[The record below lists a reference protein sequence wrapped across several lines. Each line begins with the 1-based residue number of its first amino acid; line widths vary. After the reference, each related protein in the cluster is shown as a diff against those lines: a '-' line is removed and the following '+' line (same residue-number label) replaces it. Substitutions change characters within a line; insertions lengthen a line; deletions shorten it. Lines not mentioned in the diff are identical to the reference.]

1 VSSLIP
7 YFCSVFHHKVLK
19 VLARNISEEATK
31 QEESAGRTKDLVQ
44 LLKLR
49 LSWLVVFS
57 ALVTYFMAAAEVNWL
72 TALMLFIGGFL
83 VTGASNAF
91 NQIIEKDLDK
101 LMARTENRPMP
112 RERLSHT
119 EAIVFSSIAAV
130 TGILI
135 LWFYVNALCGILG
148 LAALI
153 SYVAIYTPLKRVTPF
168 AVFVGAL
175 PGALPVLLGWVAA
188 TNQISAGGLVLF
200 LIQFMWQFPHFWS
213 IAWVL
218 EDDYKRAGFNMLPA
232 ADGRSKTSA
241 FQIIVYTAGIIPIGI
256 LPLMFNMVS
265 PAAVLVTTLAG
276 VFFLIKAL
284 RLHKTLAIPEAR
296 KLMFASFIYLP
307 VVQLALMFDKL
318 YLYPLWLNH

>member
-1 VSSLIP
+1 M
-7 YFCSVFHHKVLK
+7 
-19 VLARNISEEATK
+19 LARDISEEATR
-31 QEESAGRTKDLVQ
+31 QETSAGRIKDLVQ

-57 ALVTYFMAAAEVNWL
+57 AIVTYFMAAAEINWF
-72 TALMLFIGGFL
+72 TALMLFIGGFW

-101 LMARTENRPMP
+101 LMNRTENRPMP
-112 RERLSHT
+112 KERLTHT
-119 EAIVFSSIAAV
+119 EALVFSSVAAV

-135 LWFYVNALCGILG
+135 LWFYVNPLCGMLG
-148 LAALI
+148 VAALL
-153 SYVAIYTPLKRVTPF
+153 SYVAIYTPLKRITPF
-168 AVFVGAL
+168 AVFVGAF

-188 TNQISAGGLVLF
+188 TNQISAGGLILF

-218 EDDYKRAGFNMLPA
+218 DEDYKRAGFQMLPA

-241 FQIIVYTAGIIPIGI
+241 LQIIVYTAGIIPIGI
-256 LPLMFNMVS
+256 LPLMFHMVS
-265 PAAVLVTTLAG
+265 PAAVVITTIAG
-276 VFFLIKAL
+276 IYFLKKAL
-284 RLHKTLAIPEAR
+284 SLHKTLAIPEAR